1 MAERR
6 QRDRD
11 RKAPRDFKGRDNKP
25 AFKAQDKKQQDKPQT
40 QAAPEE
46 INGEMIA
53 GKNPVLA
60 LRSGRE
66 INKVWIA
73 EGVKKTGIQELIE
86 LAKEQGVLV
95 QFVPKQKVDKLA
107 ENHQGIVASV
117 AAYDYAELDDLF
129 TAAKAKSEDPFFMI
143 LDELEDPH
151 NLGSIMRTA
160 DAIGAHG
167 IIIPKR
173 RAVGLTAVVAK
184 ASTGAIEH
192 VPVVRVTNLA
202 QTVDELKD
210 RGVWIA
216 GTDAK
221 GSQDYR
227 KMDATLPL
235 ALIIGSEGKGMSRL
249 LKEKC
254 DFLYHLPMIGHVTSL
269 NASVAAAL
277 LMYEVYRKRQEANG

>member
-1 MAERR
+1 MAEKR
-6 QRDRD
+6 QQN
-11 RKAPRDFKGRDNKP
+11 RKARDFKGRDKK
-25 AFKAQDKKQQDKPQT
+25 ADTFKTHEKKQQEKPQSA
-40 QAAPEE
+40 QEE
-46 INGEMIA
+46 LSGEMIA
-53 GKNPVLA
+53 GKNPVLEA
-60 LRSGRE
+60 LRAGRE
-66 INKVWIA
+66 INKLWIA
-73 EGVKKTGIQELIE
+73 EGVKKTGVQELMD

-129 TAAKAKSEDPFFMI
+129 NAAKAKNEDPFFLI

-221 GSQDYR
+221 GSADYR

-249 LKEKC
+249 LKDKC
-254 DFLYHLPMIGHVTSL
+254 DFLYHLPMVGHVTSL

-277 LMYEVYRKRQEANG
+277 LMYEVYRKRHEANG

>member
-6 QRDRD
+6 QRER
-11 RKAPRDFKGRDNKP
+11 
-25 AFKAQDKKQQDKPQT
+25 KQQDRKFQERKPREKKPQS
-40 QAAPEE
+40 QPERLQE
-46 INGEMIA
+46 SEETTSEMIA
-53 GKNPVLA
+53 GKNPVLEA

-66 INKVWIA
+66 INKLWIA
-73 EGVKKTGIQELIE
+73 EGVKKSGVQELIE
-86 LAKEQGVLV
+86 LAKERGVLV
-95 QFVPKQKVDKLA
+95 QFVPKQKIDKLA

-129 TAAKAKSEDPFFMI
+129 NAAQSKNEDPFFII

-269 NASVAAAL
+269 NASVAASI
-277 LMYEVYRKRQEANG
+277 LMYEVYRKRQEVNG